1 LQLAQLNSNEVKL
14 NIFNML
20 GKQVYQNQ
28 FSTEAPIRVS
38 NTDFEA
44 GIYLIQV
51 EIDGKTSTQ
60 KLIVK

>member
-1 LQLAQLNSNEVKL
+1 
-14 NIFNML
+14 ML

-28 FSTEAPIRVS
+28 FSAEAQIRVR
-38 NTDFEA
+38 NTGLEA